1 MKLISMTDLV
11 IERCNENISFMT
23 PMEKVKRAV
32 DAFNEIINYANF
44 LKQPLTLGMFI
55 PCDEKGNVLE
65 EPIRRDYIFE
75 EHPELDGNP
84 CEYRE
89 DDWQND
95 LEQYQQAEECVL
107 FDVYLAYEH
116 KDDTCLYV
124 QHELFG
130 DGFYFT
136 ADGETNIEY
145 LLEFTKNLEL
155 TPNAIK
161 QLGL

>member
-11 IERCNENISFMT
+11 IERCNEKISFMT

-65 EPIRRDYIFE
+65 EPMCMLKYKKQVFKRSE
-75 EHPELDGNP
+75 SEL
-84 CEYRE
+84 
-89 DDWQND
+89 
-95 LEQYQQAEECVL
+95 EECKQYLQAKERVL
-107 FDVYLAYEH
+107 FEGFKLIGSKHVENNKHIVVGVGFKNGMH
-116 KDDTCLYV
+116 KTVEDILKSCTEEYYV
-124 QHELFG
+124 
-130 DGFYFT
+130 T
-136 ADGETNIEY
+136 
-145 LLEFTKNLEL
+145 L
-155 TPNAIK
+155 TQSAIK